1 MNIDRANTMDSNLD
15 ANVALSWSLSGVIV
29 EDRARDLAK
38 ILFKGYW
45 LVVVNKLVDI
55 ATSLIPE

>member
-1 MNIDRANTMDSNLD
+1 MDSNLD

-55 ATSLIPE
+55 ASSLIPE